1 MVMAKHG
8 IIRALLIGF
17 GITFFFA
24 GTAQAQAPQA
34 TVRITSPANGATI
47 DGPVMIGV
55 EVNGATVKHWNEQ
68 DPTAV
73 HHHLLVDVDPS
84 TVVQSGVPLPPGQA
98 SIIHT
103 IDLNRELMDLAPGP
117 HTVTVVLTGT
127 DHVPFSPAIQDQ
139 VSFTVRGSAGALPR
153 TGTGGSPVDTT
164 LPMQIALAVAA
175 VIVAGMGGL
184 FIRSRTR

>member
-1 MVMAKHG
+1 M
-8 IIRALLIGF
+8 LIGI
-17 GITFFFA
+17 GITLHFA
-24 GTAQAQAPQA
+24 GTAQAQTPPA
-34 TVRITSPANGATI
+34 TVKITAPADGATI
-47 DGPVMIGV
+47 DGPVMVGV

-84 TVVQSGVPLPPGQA
+84 TVVQAGVPLPPGQS

-127 DHVPFSPAIQDQ
+127 DHVPFSPSIQDQ
-139 VSFTVRGSAGALPR
+139 VSFTVRGAAGALPR
-153 TGTGGSPVDTT
+153 TGTGGGLLGDTT
-164 LPMQIALAVAA
+164 LPVQIALAVVAA
-175 VIVAGMGGL
+175 IVAGMGGL
-184 FIRSRTR
+184 LIRTRIR